1 LPNKKVVPILIL
13 CGVPLIMVLGNSML
27 IPILPQMKQALALT
41 QFKVS
46 LVITLFSIPA
56 GLVIPLFGFLS
67 DRMKRKSIIIT
78 SLLVYASGGVLA
90 GLAAVFGQKSAYF
103 LIMVGRIIQGIGAAG
118 TAPLAMALAGD
129 LYRDKAR
136 SKVLGFL
143 EAANGLGK
151 VVSPILGSLIGLLA
165 WWAVFF
171 LFPALCIPI
180 AIGLGLGVKE
190 PALKKEAPSFAQYGK
205 ALKKVFQ
212 QKGVSLLSAFLAG
225 STVLF
230 VLFGLLF
237 YLSDHLE
244 VKHGLEGVSK
254 GLIIAIPVLAMALTS
269 SLVGIFAAQRTS
281 LFKILIVGGLSLIAL
296 STALISFFY
305 QNTYIFIGLLVVVGV
320 GTGMA
325 LTSLNT
331 IITSSCSRE
340 ERGMIT
346 SLYGSVRFFGVA
358 GGPPL
363 FGFLMEKNIFW
374 TFMLPALWVVAVGV
388 INLFFLRKNIM
399 QT

>member
-1 LPNKKVVPILIL
+1 MSDQKIMPILVL

-27 IPILPQMKQALALT
+27 IPILPQMKQALALS

-46 LVITLFSIPA
+46 LAITLFSIPA
-56 GLVIPLFGFLS
+56 GVVIPFFGFLS
-67 DRMKRKSIIIT
+67 DRMRRKPIIIT
-78 SLLVYASGGVLA
+78 SLLIYASGGVLA
-90 GLAAVFGQKSAYF
+90 GLAAIFGQKSAYL

-151 VVSPILGSLIGLLA
+151 VISPILGSLIGLLA

-171 LFPALCIPI
+171 LFPVLCIPI

-190 PALKKEAPSFAQYGK
+190 PALKKEAPSFVQYTR

-212 QKGVSLLSAFLAG
+212 QKGLSFLSAFLAG
-225 STVLF
+225 ATVLF

-244 VKHGLEGVSK
+244 VKHGLEGVVK

-269 SLVGIFAAQRTS
+269 SVVGVFATQRTS
-281 LFKILIVGGLSLIAL
+281 FYKILIVGGLSLVAL

-305 QNTYIFIGLLVVVGV
+305 HNTYILIGLLVIAGV

-331 IITSSCSRE
+331 IITSSCRRE

-358 GGPPL
+358 GGPPF

-374 TFMLPALWVVAVGV
+374 TFMLPALWALLVGI
-388 INLFFLRKNIM
+388 INLFFLHKNIT

>member
-1 LPNKKVVPILIL
+1 LPNKKVMPILVL

-27 IPILPQMKQALALT
+27 IPILPQMKQALFLS
-41 QFKVS
+41 QFQVS

-56 GLVIPLFGFLS
+56 GLVIPFYGFLS
-67 DRMKRKSIIIT
+67 DRMKRKPIIIV

-90 GLAAVFGQKSAYF
+90 GLAAVGGQKLAYL

-118 TAPLAMALAGD
+118 TAPLAMALVGD
-129 LYRDKAR
+129 LYQGKAR

-151 VVSPILGSLIGLLA
+151 VISPILGSLIGLLA

-171 LFPALCIPI
+171 LFPVLCIPI
-180 AIGLGLGVKE
+180 ALGLGLGIRE
-190 PALKKEAPSFAQYGK
+190 PALKKEAPSVAQYGQ
-205 ALKKVFQ
+205 ALKKIFQ
-212 QKGVSLLSAFLAG
+212 QKGVSLLAAFLAG
-225 STVLF
+225 ATVLF

-244 VKHGLEGVSK
+244 VKYKLEGVVK

-269 SLVGIFAAQRTS
+269 SFVGIFAAQRTS
-281 LFKILIVGGLSLIAL
+281 FYKILIVGGLSLVVLA
-296 STALISFFY
+296 TALTAFFY
-305 QNTYIFIGLLVVVGV
+305 QNTYLFIGLLVIAGV

-358 GGPPL
+358 AGPPF
-363 FGFLMEKNIFW
+363 FGFLMERSVFW
-374 TFMLPALWVVAVGV
+374 TFMLPAFWTGVIGV
-388 INLFFLRKNIM
+388 INLFFLCKNIA
-399 QT
+399 QK